1 MDKEKNEQL
10 EQEHRE
16 FFQSFYEDNIR
27 LIYSIARKYASDTGD
42 CEDLVQETV
51 IRLMRNITTL
61 NPIDQSKIGKY
72 IDLTVRSVFIDR
84 ERRRRKEK
92 VVYLEDH
99 ILEDVPAEEYPER
112 DMEHKISAYMEIERL
127 KKELPD
133 RDWILLEGKYVLGLS
148 QEELSGLAGV
158 SVDSVRMLL
167 HRARVKAREILGE
180 MPNKP

>member
-1 MDKEKNEQL
+1 M
-10 EQEHRE
+10 
-16 FFQSFYEDNIR
+16 
-27 LIYSIARKYASDTGD
+27 
-42 CEDLVQETV
+42 
-51 IRLMRNITTL
+51 
-61 NPIDQSKIGKY
+61 
-72 IDLTVRSVFIDR
+72 
-84 ERRRRKEK
+84 
-92 VVYLEDH
+92 
-99 ILEDVPAEEYPER
+99 EDVPAEEYPER